1 MASPTLNGLLVNLAD
16 ATRDL
21 PTCHATK
28 IVRDRFIDVIRQLE
42 TQHLIPQENWNLT
55 PRSGD
60 GGTAV
65 RKGHDSEAAGDD
77 SDGCGRSA

>member
-1 MASPTLNGLLVNLAD
+1 MSSSTLTDLMVNLAA

-42 TQHLIPQENWNLT
+42 AQHLIPQENWNLR
-55 PRSGD
+55 PRSSD
-60 GGTAV
+60 RAMALPRV
-65 RKGHDSEAAGDD
+65 EASAALCTDDD
-77 SDGCGRSA
+77 SHR